1 LCTLDGLQA
10 LRTGVISHALADEH
24 PGIRRHAVRLAEP
37 RLDSAPALGEVLI
50 SLVHDPDP
58 LVQLQVAYSLGQW
71 HDRRAGRAL
80 ASMALTHHDD
90 AYLSA
95 AVISSINAENLE
107 EIVAAVLATID
118 ERTGMASDE
127 QRFIEQLLR
136 VAAALGD
143 RITVNR
149 LLGSQLAPGP
159 LGLSNR
165 QMSAMAGVLAIFGQ
179 HERKLESLLNQ
190 ATRQQLNDIFAAAR
204 RTVADNSSLPS
215 DRLSAIQLLGN
226 NLTGQPADTDLLG
239 RLLAPQNSPQLQSAA
254 VEALASRATEQSA
267 QQLLTGWKSH
277 SPALRSQILDVL
289 LSRPSWTELLLA
301 AISRGDVLAGHI
313 DPRRRQQ
320 LLQHNDAAIH
330 QRAEQLLA
338 GAIDASRQKVIE
350 QYRDIASLAG
360 DAAAGKTVFNKRCA
374 ACHLGDGVGYA
385 VGPDIIALTDRS
397 PTAMLVAVLDP
408 NRAVEDRFLDYIA
421 VTADGRQFTGM
432 LSSETGSSITLTGQ
446 EGKQV
451 VILRSQLEE
460 LHCSGKS
467 LMPEGMEKD
476 ISRQELANLLAY
488 LAGPMAKTNPAPSPR
503 P

>member
-1 LCTLDGLQA
+1 
-10 LRTGVISHALADEH
+10 
-24 PGIRRHAVRLAEP
+24 
-37 RLDSAPALGEVLI
+37 
-50 SLVHDPDP
+50 
-58 LVQLQVAYSLGQW
+58 
-71 HDRRAGRAL
+71 
-80 ASMALTHHDD
+80 
-90 AYLSA
+90 
-95 AVISSINAENLE
+95 
-107 EIVAAVLATID
+107 
-118 ERTGMASDE
+118 
-127 QRFIEQLLR
+127 
-136 VAAALGD
+136 
-143 RITVNR
+143 
-149 LLGSQLAPGP
+149 
-159 LGLSNR
+159 
-165 QMSAMAGVLAIFGQ
+165 
-179 HERKLESLLNQ
+179 
-190 ATRQQLNDIFAAAR
+190 
-204 RTVADNSSLPS
+204 
-215 DRLSAIQLLGN
+215 
-226 NLTGQPADTDLLG
+226 LLG

-360 DAAAGKTVFNKRCA
+360 DAAAGKPVFNKRCA

-385 VGPDIIALTDRS
+385 VGPDITALTDRS

-476 ISRQELANLLAY
+476 ISRKELANLLAY